1 MVDLSYPPGEEAWK
15 GSAVRRLKGYMSW
28 VHYKRQNLLLKNMKN
43 TKMNKNNINTL
54 NINNSKNIMP
64 LPVNINSIVIGIM
77 LGDGGLYRSSPTANT
92 RLEMSFV
99 RSAERLI

>member
-1 MVDLSYPPGEEAWK
+1 
-15 GSAVRRLKGYMSW
+15 MSW
-28 VHYKRQNLLLKNMKN
+28 VHYKWQNLLLKKKNMKH

-99 RSAERLI
+99 RSKKNIKIFLKV